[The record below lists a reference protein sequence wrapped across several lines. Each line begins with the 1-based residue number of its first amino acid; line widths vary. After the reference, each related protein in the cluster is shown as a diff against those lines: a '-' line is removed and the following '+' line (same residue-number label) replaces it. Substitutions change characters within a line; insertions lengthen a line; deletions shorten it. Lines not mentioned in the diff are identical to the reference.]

1 MTTTNITNFRKNAFQ
16 YVEQTVKYN
25 EPLNICTKDGN
36 AVLLSEEDYSGIME
50 TLYLVSVPGM
60 REKLLAAKAE
70 PLEDCVD
77 INILIDIFSIQ
88 QKGTFNTTSLHQII
102 HPINGF

>member
-50 TLYLVSVPGM
+50 TLLSRLRAGN
-60 REKLLAAKAE
+60 AGKAHGGQGRTAGR
-70 PLEDCVD
+70 LC
-77 INILIDIFSIQ
+77 
-88 QKGTFNTTSLHQII
+88 
-102 HPINGF
+102 

>member
-1 MTTTNITNFRKNAFQ
+1 MTTTNITNFRKNAFN

-25 EPLNICTKDGN
+25 EPLNICTKEGN

-60 REKLLAAKAE
+60 REKIMDGMKE

-77 INILIDIFSIQ
+77 ETAGDW
-88 QKGTFNTTSLHQII
+88 
-102 HPINGF
+102 

>member
-1 MTTTNITNFRKNAFQ
+1 MTTTNITNFRKNAFN

-25 EPLNICTKDGN
+25 EPLNICTKEGN

-60 REKLLAAKAE
+60 REKIMDGMKE

-77 INILIDIFSIQ
+77 ETAVDWYCTKPFIP
-88 QKGTFNTTSLHQII
+88 KLH
-102 HPINGF
+102 

>member
-1 MTTTNITNFRKNAFQ
+1 MTTTNITNFRKNAFN

-25 EPLNICTKDGN
+25 EPLNICTKEGN

-60 REKLLAAKAE
+60 REKIMDGMKE
-70 PLEDCVD
+70 PLENCVD
-77 INILIDIFSIQ
+77 ETAVDW
-88 QKGTFNTTSLHQII
+88 
-102 HPINGF
+102 